1 MERRREAERE
11 TRQSAAERSENS
23 TVSLVK
29 TGRAE
34 LMKND
39 VEAGRQGGRERARP
53 TFDAERERERR
64 GV

>member
-29 TGRAE
+29 TDRAE

-39 VEAGRQGGRERARP
+39 VEAGRGETGA
-53 TFDAERERERR
+53 
-64 GV
+64 